1 MGTSLPLLIHRMTY
15 GEFDLISLIIGV
27 VVGILIIIALIYR
40 LCCYENRVST
50 EETTNTQN
58 LQVTQ
63 VDVVRIPPT
72 GASFP

>member
-1 MGTSLPLLIHRMTY
+1 MGTFIPLLIHRMMY

-58 LQVTQ
+58 LHVTQ

>member
-1 MGTSLPLLIHRMTY
+1 MGTSLPLLIRRMTY

-40 LCCYENRVST
+40 LCCYKKEVSPRK
-50 EETTNTQN
+50 TTKTHN

-63 VDVVRIPPT
+63 VDVVRIPLT

>member
-1 MGTSLPLLIHRMTY
+1 MY